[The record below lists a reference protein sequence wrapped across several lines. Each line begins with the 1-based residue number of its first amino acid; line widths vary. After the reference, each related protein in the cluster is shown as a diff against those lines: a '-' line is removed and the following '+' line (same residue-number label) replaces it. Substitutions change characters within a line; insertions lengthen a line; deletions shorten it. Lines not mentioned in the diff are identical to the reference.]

1 MGILNKLTNNTNNSN
16 SPSQSSGGEFSL
28 SQQEIELLLSMI
40 KDSHFRG
47 DSLELLYG
55 TVYKL
60 QQQYITITQ

>member
-1 MGILNKLTNNTNNSN
+1 MGILDKLTNNTNNSN
-16 SPSQSSGGEFSL
+16 SPGEFSL

-47 DSLELLYG
+47 DVIELLYG

>member
-1 MGILNKLTNNTNNSN
+1 MGILDKLSNNTNNSN
-16 SPSQSSGGEFSL
+16 SPSQLGGGEFSL
-28 SQQEIELLLSMI
+28 NKEEIELLLTTI

-47 DSLELLYG
+47 DVLELLYG